1 MLRSSGLPVMMNVQT
16 ICLAIL
22 QLEDAT
28 GYEIRKRV
36 AEGHFSHFVEASY
49 GSIYPALNKL
59 ESEGLLSARVEEQ
72 DGKPNRRVYAI
83 NEAGRAALSSMFQQ
97 PARPDTF
104 RSEFLFLAMFAQY
117 LPLDIV
123 RGAIEKQVKWLVAEL
138 DIIDEAEASVP
149 LEAAAWVAECGRTC
163 LQAQLDYI
171 YEHRDRLEALAE
183 TANFSSRPTASS
195 LVAAE

>member
-1 MLRSSGLPVMMNVQT
+1 MMNVQT

-22 QLEDAT
+22 QLGDAT

-72 DGKPNRRVYAI
+72 DGKPNRRVYSMTD
-83 NEAGRAALSSMFQQ
+83 AGRTELSRTFQQ
-97 PARPDTF
+97 PARTDTF
-104 RSEFLFLAMFAQY
+104 RSEFLFLAMFAEY
-117 LPLDIV
+117 LPLAII
-123 RGAIEKQVKWLVAEL
+123 RGAVEKQVKWLVAEL
-138 DIIDEAEASVP
+138 DIIDAAEASVP
-149 LEAAAWVAECGRTC
+149 LEAASWVAECGRTC
-163 LQAQLDYI
+163 LQSQLDYI
-171 YEHRDRLEALAE
+171 YEHRDRLEALAG
-183 TANFSSRPTASS
+183 TASFSSPPVSPEPVASP